1 MAYNNNDNAQKHTE
15 KTANIKNDIT
25 GVKLQLH
32 QKGRDPQTEKAATN
46 LLESKKNSNKN

>member
-1 MAYNNNDNAQKHTE
+1 MAYNNNDNEHKHAE

-32 QKGRDPQTEKAATN
+32 QKGRDPQTKKTATN
-46 LLESKKNSNKN
+46 LSESKKKS